1 QAPELLPQSLDLRR
15 IRQGLA
21 APGQGSGSR
30 RTGDDRMTWLTLPL
44 VRFLL
49 AGLVLALFGGALII
63 LSFVLIPEANRDV
76 VIQLVGGINSLAGMV
91 VGFYFGNMEGKI
103 E

>member
-1 QAPELLPQSLDLRR
+1 
-15 IRQGLA
+15 
-21 APGQGSGSR
+21 
-30 RTGDDRMTWLTLPL
+30 MTWLTLPL

-91 VGFYFGNMEGKI
+91 IGFYFGKMEGRA